1 MKLSLDIRTSLT
13 QTLTPQQIQYLKL
26 LQMPVAELEQY
37 IDQEIEQNPMLE
49 NTESPDI
56 ESADIHSG
64 DADDDDYSVSNTE
77 YVAPLDFKDDFNP
90 LEISNY
96 SSPDDEYLS
105 FKDQI
110 DDDRDPFE
118 FHNLI
123 YQDDSEVY
131 PTDGGF
137 SEDEDSI
144 PFQIKDVET
153 FAEELQNQ
161 LSLLRLSEE
170 ELIMGR
176 YIIGN
181 LDDDGY
187 LRRELKEVVDEAN
200 SFIAEHNFSIQH
212 KDYLQK
218 NDEKKAKSYNPAWQY
233 ALSEDSKKQLEYAD
247 LLNKA
252 DNISEVMPKKSQIFK
267 SGLVLSGILK
277 QINLQ
282 LAERIL
288 AIIRHLDPAGI
299 GSRNMQE
306 CLIAQL
312 EFINNPNEIQRLAL
326 EILHNSY
333 DSFTKKHYDALML
346 RHNLTKDDLK
356 EVVEVI
362 KKLNPKPG
370 GGDSHSESNSVI
382 PDFIVEREE
391 DTNELMISMN
401 DSRMPSIRVSKAY
414 EALKRDAKIK
424 KYNKETKSW
433 IRQKHEDAKFLI
445 QAIKQ
450 RKGTMLKVMTAI
462 AALQRDFFLV
472 GKSGLKPLIYKDV
485 AEKTAL
491 DISTVC
497 RIVNKKY
504 VMSEYGTYELKYFFS
519 EALPNTE
526 GEDISTTIIKDSL
539 KDIIGMEPKDNPF
552 SDDLLGK
559 MLKEQG
565 YNVARRTVAKYR
577 EQMRIPVAR
586 LRKEL

>member
-26 LQMPVAELEQY
+26 LQMPVSELEQY

-64 DADDDDYSVSNTE
+64 DADDDDFSVSNTE
-77 YVAPLDFKDDFNP
+77 FVSPIDFKEDFNP
-90 LEISNY
+90 VEITNF
-96 SSPDDEYLS
+96 SSPDDDYLS
-105 FKDQI
+105 IKDQI
-110 DDDRDPFE
+110 DDERDPFE
-118 FHNLI
+118 FHDLI
-123 YQDDSEVY
+123 WQDDSEIY
-131 PTDGGF
+131 PADGGF
-137 SEDEDSI
+137 NEDEDNI
-144 PFQIKDVET
+144 PFQIKDVVT

-170 ELIMGR
+170 ELVMGR
-176 YIIGN
+176 YIVGN

-200 SFIAEHNFSIQH
+200 SFIAEHNFNIQH
-212 KDYLQK
+212 KDYLIK
-218 NDEKKAKSYNPAWQY
+218 MKEKEAKSYNPAWQY
-233 ALSEDSKKQLEYAD
+233 SLSEESKKQLEYAD
-247 LLNKA
+247 LLNNA
-252 DNISEVMPKKSQIFK
+252 DDISEVMPKKSQIFK
-267 SGLVLSGILK
+267 NGIVLNGILK

-288 AIIRHLDPAGI
+288 SIIRHLDPPGI

-306 CLIAQL
+306 CLVAQL
-312 EFINNPNEIQRLAL
+312 EFITSPNEMQRLAM
-326 EILHNSY
+326 EILHSSY
-333 DSFTKKHYDALML
+333 DAFTKKHYDALMT
-346 RHNLTKDDLK
+346 RHCISKDELK
-356 EVVEVI
+356 EVLEVI

-370 GGDSHSESNSVI
+370 GGDSHSESNTVI

-391 DTNELMISMN
+391 DTNELMISLN

-462 AALQRDFFLV
+462 TALQKDFFIV

-491 DISTVC
+491 DISTIC
-497 RIVNKKY
+497 RIVNNKY
-504 VMSEYGTYELKYFFS
+504 VLSEYGTYELKYFFS
-519 EALPNTE
+519 EALPNSE
-526 GEDISTTIIKDSL
+526 GDDISTTIIKDALKVIISL
-539 KDIIGMEPKDNPF
+539 ESKDNPY